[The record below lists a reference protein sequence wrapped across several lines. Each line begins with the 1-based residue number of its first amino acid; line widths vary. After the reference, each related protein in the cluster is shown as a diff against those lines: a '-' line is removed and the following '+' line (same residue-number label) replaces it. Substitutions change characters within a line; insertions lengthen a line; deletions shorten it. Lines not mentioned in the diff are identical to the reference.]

1 VSALGEPLQI
11 CFTGSKRIPMV
22 QRYQI
27 KFLSVSN
34 TVLFRAINSAFE
46 IVARATK
53 NAASKVLCINRLQFF
68 NLPYITAKFIPKFVL
83 PSKVGTIIVLITC
96 EEMVMDLAT
105 LIGLIGAV
113 AAVVGTML
121 GQGGFE
127 PYWNAPG
134 AAIVFGGSLMC
145 VLYSAT
151 LPNFIGHF
159 KAMMTVFKVVKLDTS
174 AAIIRLSELSA
185 ISRRSG
191 LMALETQETPD
202 PFFEKGK
209 QLLVDGADEGKL
221 KRILDAEVKSLQMR
235 HQAMHKII
243 KVWIDVSPAMG
254 MIGTL
259 IGLVMMLGNMTDPKA
274 IGPAMAVAL
283 LTTLYGAL
291 LANLIFGPML
301 SKMEYNSDL
310 EVKYRQLIINGL
322 RFIAR
327 GESPRNIQ
335 ENLAANLSLKE
346 QIALEAAV

>member
-1 VSALGEPLQI
+1 
-11 CFTGSKRIPMV
+11 
-22 QRYQI
+22 
-27 KFLSVSN
+27 
-34 TVLFRAINSAFE
+34 
-46 IVARATK
+46 
-53 NAASKVLCINRLQFF
+53 
-68 NLPYITAKFIPKFVL
+68 
-83 PSKVGTIIVLITC
+83 
-96 EEMVMDLAT
+96 MDLAT
-105 LIGLIGAV
+105 LIGLIGAI

-127 PYWNAPG
+127 PYWNSPG

-151 LPNFIGHF
+151 LPNFLGHF

-191 LMALETQETPD
+191 LMALETQATPD

-310 EVKYRQLIINGL
+310 EVKYRKLIIDGL

>member
-1 VSALGEPLQI
+1 
-11 CFTGSKRIPMV
+11 MV

-46 IVARATK
+46 IVARATN

-68 NLPYITAKFIPKFVL
+68 NLPYITAKNIPKFVL

-96 EEMVMDLAT
+96 KEMVMDLAT
-105 LIGLIGAV
+105 LIGLIGAI

-127 PYWNAPG
+127 PYWNSPG

-151 LPNFIGHF
+151 LPNFISHF